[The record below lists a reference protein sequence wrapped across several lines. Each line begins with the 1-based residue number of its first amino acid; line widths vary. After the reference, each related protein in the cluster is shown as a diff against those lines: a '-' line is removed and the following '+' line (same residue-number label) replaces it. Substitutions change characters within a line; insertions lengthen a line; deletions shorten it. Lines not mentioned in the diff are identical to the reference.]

1 MQAIMETAFDAVY
14 LITVLTLGTRM
25 IRTVSARPVFRLFG

>member
-14 LITVLTLGTRM
+14 LTTVVTLGVLM
-25 IRTVSARPVFRLFG
+25 IRGSRGVA